1 MALLVYGDDS
11 SDEKRER
18 VCAVAAVV
26 GTWQAWRLLER
37 EWLVRTNGIPFHAK
51 DCESDRGDYKG
62 TPHAENKSVYKD
74 LVTILANS
82 HICGLGVAV
91 DLMAAK
97 RAFPNPNMADISYYR
112 SLTRVLQ
119 AMTHLA
125 RENDEIADITFDHR
139 LDTEHNVGLLY
150 TSARENQAEWT
161 PHLAAKIAFDTPRMQ
176 PRIQVADLLAHE
188 AMKALDSYVGPVK
201 RPTRK
206 SWAALRATG
215 RFETEAHSDEWFND
229 LKKKYP
235 EVVKK
240 VGFGEQDYVKWLAER
255 NRQHNMSNVIHFF
268 NWFDQREA
276 SGQNL
281 VTQV

>member
-26 GTWQAWRLLER
+26 GTWRAWRLLER

-51 DCESDRGDYKG
+51 DCESDRADYRDI
-62 TPHAENKSVYKD
+62 PHDENKALYKD

-82 HICGLGVAV
+82 HVCGIGVAV
-91 DLMAAK
+91 DLIAA
-97 RAFPNPNMADISYYR
+97 RQAFPNPRIADVSYYR
-112 SLTRVLQ
+112 SFTRVMQ
-119 AMTHLA
+119 AMKNVAKHSGEL
-125 RENDEIADITFDHR
+125 ADITFDKR

-150 TSARENQAEWT
+150 SSARENQPEWT
-161 PHLAAKIAFDTPRMQ
+161 PHLAEKIAFETPRRQ
-176 PRIQVADLLAHE
+176 PRIQVADLLAYE

-215 RFETEAHSDEWFND
+215 RFETEAYSDEWFND
-229 LKKKYP
+229 LKKSYP
-235 EVVKK
+235 ELVKK
-240 VGFGEQDYVKWLAER
+240 VGFGEHDYAKWLAER
-255 NRQHNMSNVIHFF
+255 NRQHNMTNVIHFF
-268 NWFDQREA
+268 NWFDQHDA
-276 SGQNL
+276 SA
-281 VTQV
+281 